1 MKKKW
6 IVLLLTMAMVLGAL
20 AGCTGGGS
28 SDGEKNGDGA
38 KVENDTGSESVNNA
52 STGVQKMTVWCWDPT
67 FNINAMNVAA
77 EIYKKDHPEF
87 ELEVTEISAGDIV
100 QKLATSTSAGNT
112 ADVLPDVI
120 LFDDSLVAQEV
131 VSYPEVFM
139 DLTDAGIDFS
149 EFSEGKVACSVVDG
163 KNYGIPFDSGAA
175 IAAYRT
181 DVLKDAGYS
190 IDDFTDITWSEWIE
204 KAKVVK
210 EKTGK
215 ALINGQSSYNQV
227 TVMLKS
233 CGGSYFDED
242 GNIDIAGNKKI
253 KRVCELYLEMLEAGV
268 YQEEVGWDTYIGNI
282 NNGNVA
288 GAMNGCWI
296 MSSIQAASDQSGL
309 WAITNVPSV
318 DGVDDA
324 TNYSSQGGSTWTIT
338 NECKNVDLVID
349 FFNSTFAG
357 SKELYDTILSTCAIS
372 TWIPAGESEAYTE
385 EVEFYGNQSV
395 YATIVDYTAK
405 IPVSVINAYDASA
418 RQAVCTAITNVAFSG
433 ADLDEE
439 LVAAEETVSFEMEQ

>member
-6 IVLLLTMAMVLGAL
+6 IALLLTAMMVVGTL
-20 AGCTGGGS
+20 AGCTGGS
-28 SDGEKNGDGA
+28 GDGDKKDDRA
-38 KVENDTGSESVNNA
+38 KVENGAGSESGDNA
-52 STGVQKMTVWCWDPT
+52 GTGVQKMTVWCWDPT
-67 FNINAMNVAA
+67 FNINAMNAAA
-77 EIYKKDHPEF
+77 EIYKKDYPEF
-87 ELEVTEISAGDIV
+87 ELEVTEISAGDII

-131 VSYPEVFM
+131 VSYPDVFM

-149 EFSEGKVACSVVDG
+149 QFSEGKVACSVVDG

-181 DVLKDAGYS
+181 DVLKEAGYT
-190 IDDFTDITWSEWIE
+190 IDDFTDITWSEWIK

-296 MSSIQAASDQSGL
+296 MSSIQAAADQSGL

-357 SKELYDTILSTCAIS
+357 SKELYDTILPTCAIA
-372 TWIPAGESEAYTE
+372 TWIPAGESEAYTQ
-385 EVEFYGNQSV
+385 EVEFYGNQQV
-395 YATIVDYTAK
+395 YSTIVDYTAK
-405 IPVSVINAYDASA
+405 IPISVINAYDASA
-418 RQAVCTAITNVAFSG
+418 RTAVCTAITNVAFSG

-439 LVAAEETVSFEMEQ
+439 LKAAEETVSFEMGQ